1 MNDLVGWLRREI
13 EADKAAA
20 LKALPGPWRAEP
32 YVYGKP
38 EDGWGDP
45 TNWEVLSTQGTVVSH
60 QAYEG
65 GGADGPD
72 ALHIARHD
80 PQDVIAR
87 CDAELAILDE
97 HEDID
102 GHCETCGNYDP
113 TGLHEHSVAA
123 PCRTVRLLAQGYR
136 HRDGWQADWTA

>member
-1 MNDLVGWLRREI
+1 MSGVAEMVAWLRREI
-13 EADKAAA
+13 ETDKT
-20 LKALPGPWRAEP
+20 KAQAVTQGMAWCTKDVEGDELWDFSFIAIYTDGWPWRETARCCLEN
-32 YVYGKP
+32 
-38 EDGWGDP
+38 E
-45 TNWEVLSTQGTVVSH
+45 
-60 QAYEG
+60 
-65 GGADGPD
+65 AD
-72 ALHIARHD
+72 HIARHD

-136 HRDGWQADWTA
+136 HRDGWRGEWAT